1 MGGFNMSDRER
12 GMRFAVEEIFYEA
25 PLGVSYAMRTV
36 PDAERAKVHTTA
48 LAMLSRNTRIVP
60 VPFFRLLW

>member
-12 GMRFAVEEIFYEA
+12 GMKFAVEEIFYEA

-36 PDAERAKVHTTA
+36 PDADRAKVR
-48 LAMLSRNTRIVP
+48 LEVFFSVRPPTRATV
-60 VPFFRLLW
+60 RAASS